1 MIDRYNSIGSWLKK
15 KYGCKVVKLSLDGGF
30 TCPNRDGSK
39 GTGGCLFCS
48 EEGSGEHSS
57 SFLDLGEIPH
67 AMAEQV
73 RLLSDKWPESKY
85 IAYFQSFT
93 STYASVSRLRAL
105 YEEALKQPGVVGL
118 AIATRPDC
126 LDDDVLD
133 LLEELKDKTFLWVEL
148 GLQTIHR
155 QTMENM
161 NLCYTLEDYDNAI
174 KNLNERGIFTVTH
187 LILGLPG
194 ETREMMLDSVRYVCG
209 SGSGSDSKF
218 RPCLKGKDP
227 RVFGIKLHMLNV
239 VKDTALAAAYPD
251 YVPFET
257 MEDYADL
264 VIDALELIPPE
275 VTIHR
280 IYAEAPKNRLIAPS
294 WAREKRKALNKITRR
309 MKERDS
315 RQGSCLSSVLS

>member
-1 MIDRYNSIGSWLKK
+1 MVERINTIGSWLKK

-57 SFLDLGEIPH
+57 SFLDLDEIPH

-73 RLLSDKWPESKY
+73 RLLSGKWPKCKY
-85 IAYFQSFT
+85 IAYFQSYT
-93 STYASVSRLRAL
+93 STYGPVSRLRAL

-126 LDDDVLD
+126 LEDEVLD

-161 NLCYTLEDYDNAI
+161 NLCYTLENYDNAI

-194 ETREMMLDSVRYVCG
+194 ETRDMMLDSVRYVCG
-209 SGSGSDSKF
+209 SESGSDGKF
-218 RPCLKGKDP
+218 RPCLKGDDP
-227 RVFGIKLHMLNV
+227 RVFGIKLHMLNL
-239 VKDTALAAAYPD
+239 VKDTGLAAAYPD

-294 WAREKRKALNKITRR
+294 WAREKRKALNTITRR